1 MTDQHVSRLADDFCG
16 TASFIYHLIR
26 IKLRAEP
33 LSPFNS
39 SSSDKLESRNQKWKY
54 NCTKLHESACAGPSC
69 ATIIT
74 AKLVDQESLMKASSH
89 FLLFGIGSE
98 KKKAL
103 SRTARRKPQQS
114 WNELRRMLYE
124 ERKEAFRFSR
134 CDSILPQGNS
144 NLAH

>member
-89 FLLFGIGSE
+89 FLLLGIGSE
-98 KKKAL
+98 KKGPFTNRTQKA
-103 SRTARRKPQQS
+103 TTIV
-114 WNELRRMLYE
+114 E
-124 ERKEAFRFSR
+124 
-134 CDSILPQGNS
+134 
-144 NLAH
+144 